1 MSNWLERTQL
11 LLGEEAMQK
20 LARSRVAVFG
30 LGGVGGHAAEA
41 LARSGIGALDLIDH
55 DVVSLSNC
63 NRQIIATTRTVGRAK
78 AEVMRERLL
87 EINPDIQTRVYP
99 VFFGPETVDFPDF
112 SVYDY
117 VADAIDSVVGK
128 LEIIQRAQA
137 AGRPVISAMGAGNKL
152 DPSRFEVADIYSTS
166 VCPLARV
173 MRRELRARGV
183 QGCKVVYSREEP
195 QRLPQQGE
203 SGRPVP
209 GSTAFV
215 PAVAGLILAGQIVR
229 DLVENYLAV

>member
-11 LLGEEAMQK
+11 LLGEEAMHR
-20 LARSRVAVFG
+20 LAHSRVAVFG

-55 DVVSLSNC
+55 DTVSLSNC
-63 NRQIIATTRTVGRAK
+63 NRQIIATTRTVGRPK
-78 AEVMRERLL
+78 AEAMRERLL
-87 EINPDIQTRVYP
+87 EINPNIQARVYP
-99 VFFGPETVDFPDF
+99 IFFGPETVALPDF

-117 VADAIDSVVGK
+117 VADAIDSVAGK

-137 AGRPVISAMGAGNKL
+137 AGTPVISAMGAGNKL

-183 QGCKVVYSREEP
+183 SGCKVVYSREEP
-195 QRLPQQGE
+195 QKTSRQGE
-203 SGRPVP
+203 NGRPVP

-215 PAVAGLILAGQIVR
+215 PATAGLILAGQIVR
-229 DLVENYLAV
+229 DLVENYLAI